1 MGPRH
6 NFSELPAMRRSIAA
20 WPYARRSVLA
30 SALVL
35 AVMACGGDV
44 TSPIAAGTSLSLTTS
59 ALPTLDAARES
70 VYAVWFADASGA
82 LHFGGRLNPGTASL
96 TSPIAD
102 PAAVAISIERTST
115 PSEPSG
121 QILLRGAL
129 SGGRGSLSIVG
140 AITQTGV
147 ELRQHPGQ
155 FTMFTPSDNDVNGYP
170 SHEESGVWLFNVQ
183 ASTTEQT
190 DFYVRLAQLQPG
202 WTYEGWMVRDYG
214 TAQAIWLSY
223 GKFIPDWTGA
233 VNRPDDTGW
242 GPFSGVTDY
251 TRSRLEDFP
260 GDDFISN
267 PLHLPFPAQ
276 LTLPLNFRERDGTG
290 RLRWTHLV
298 SIEPLTDAGEPVGSE
313 RPFFL
318 RPYVDTF
325 GDLNPGVPRVIT
337 LRADALPSA
346 VVEVR

>member
-1 MGPRH
+1 MVSRH
-6 NFSELPAMRRSIAA
+6 TFPKPLPWRRCVAA
-20 WPYARRSVLA
+20 TRYARRSVLSSVCA
-30 SALVL
+30 L
-35 AVMACGGDV
+35 AVGACGGGV

-59 ALPTLDAARES
+59 ALPTLDAAREGLY
-70 VYAVWFADASGA
+70 VVWFADASGG
-82 LHFGGRLNPGTASL
+82 LHLGGTLNPGTASFA
-96 TSPIAD
+96 SPIAD
-102 PAAVAISIERTST
+102 PAGVAISIERTST

-140 AITQTGV
+140 AITQNGV

-183 ASTTEQT
+183 ASTTEQN
-190 DFYVRLAQLQPG
+190 DFYVRLAQLQAG

-233 VNRPDDTGW
+233 VNKPDDTGW

-251 TRSRLEDFP
+251 TNSRLEDFP

-298 SIEPLTDAGEPVGSE
+298 SIEPATDAGEPVGSE

-318 RPYVDTF
+318 RPYVDMF

-337 LRADALPSA
+337 LRADAVPSA